1 MNDHLATLAESIG
14 SRFGERLRRI
24 ESRGGELTYE
34 GSSAALVE
42 ACRVLRDE
50 AAFAFE
56 QLVDLTGVDY
66 PDYGRDE
73 WNTESATGT
82 GFSRGVERGPG
93 ESPQG
98 QNPQAERQN
107 GDSPVEEQSRPPLS
121 PGSPT
126 LVGGSTRPPPR
137 RGCGRARRP

>member
-24 ESRGGELTYE
+24 ESRCGELTYE
-34 GSSAALVE
+34 VSSADLVE
-42 ACRVLRDE
+42 TCRVLRDE

-66 PDYGRDE
+66 LDYGRDE

-93 ESPQG
+93 VSEPCACGERGSHRGSVVLHQPL
-98 QNPQAERQN
+98 QAVEDDQRAVGRDERRKRMARSH
-107 GDSPVEEQSRPPLS
+107 GPDRP
-121 PGSPT
+121 
-126 LVGGSTRPPPR
+126 
-137 RGCGRARRP
+137 C